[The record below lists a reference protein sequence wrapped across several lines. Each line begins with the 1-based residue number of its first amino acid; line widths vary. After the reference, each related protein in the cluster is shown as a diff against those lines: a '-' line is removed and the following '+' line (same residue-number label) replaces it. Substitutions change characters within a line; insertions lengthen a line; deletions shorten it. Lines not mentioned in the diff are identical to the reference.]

1 MSEGISKG
9 GGAARGAGRGLMLV
23 AAVETGATLVQGAA
37 GTLPRQRYERGE
49 LTQNEVNPLAG
60 EYERKF
66 QGKTGEDF
74 KKAVQDEI
82 ALQKA
87 NMRGD
92 QFDKRPWWNPAGP
105 GEMGEARGEAMKR
118 KTYLEGALK
127 TGNLPGGT
135 ADHTANQMVGGDF
148 QEIGAGYYAAAS
160 AYAKAGGD
168 QAAAGGAGQVA
179 DNNGMIDILLNIAE
193 TIKIA
198 ADKQNNPLK

>member
-1 MSEGISKG
+1 M
-9 GGAARGAGRGLMLV
+9 LM
-23 AAVETGATLVQGAA
+23 AAVDTGVTLVQGAA

-60 EYERKF
+60 EYEKKF

-82 ALQKA
+82 ALQKS

-148 QEIGAGYYAAAS
+148 QEIGSGYYAAAS

-168 QAAAGGAGQVA
+168 QAAAGGGAGFGPLE
-179 DNNGMIDILLNIAE
+179 GMVQQMLEVVRD
-193 TIKIA
+193 A
-198 ADKQNNPLK
+198 AAKQANPLK